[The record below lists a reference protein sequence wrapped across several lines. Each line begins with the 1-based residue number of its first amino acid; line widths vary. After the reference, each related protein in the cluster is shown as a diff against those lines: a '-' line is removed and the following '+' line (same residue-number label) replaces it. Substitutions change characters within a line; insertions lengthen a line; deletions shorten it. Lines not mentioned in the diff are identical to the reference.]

1 MIEYSQTE
9 GGSRTG
15 HTFLLEGSCDLCKA
29 ENCDV
34 IFDAELLI
42 VPGHRVWCY
51 SCYSCFKRLGGKLG
65 TGKGQRYERLA

>member
-15 HTFLLEGSCDLCKA
+15 HTFPLEGSCDLCKA

-51 SCYSCFKRLGGKLG
+51 SCGKLG